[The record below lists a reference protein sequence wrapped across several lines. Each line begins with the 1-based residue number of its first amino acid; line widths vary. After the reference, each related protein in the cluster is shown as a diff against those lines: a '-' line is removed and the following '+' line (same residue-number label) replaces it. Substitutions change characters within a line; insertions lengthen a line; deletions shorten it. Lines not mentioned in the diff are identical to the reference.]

1 MQTLFK
7 TRFRRLA
14 LWAAAAFIIMFLFR
28 LLYGYAYQGV
38 GGSDLNLT
46 SDYFDGL
53 SNLRRNYA
61 SEKLS
66 LKESG
71 AVRLEGSPN
80 PPSNQ
85 KYEKTASLR
94 SQSADFENDAR
105 KIRQATE
112 SFRAIVQY
120 EQAMGL
126 KGKRELH
133 LMIGV
138 NPAAFDSFYMAMQKI
153 GDIKA
158 NEITKVDKTNEYR
171 QLNAKKA
178 SLEKTLASLM
188 ELKSRGGGAI
198 SDLVGLHD
206 KIMEI
211 ESLMQELGVELGNFN
226 TENEFCTVKLSIYEG
241 KPAATKDV
249 SFMQRA
255 KVALEWTLKW
265 YLVLMAAIA
274 FASLSILFI
283 IYIADKLKIISL
295 KKD

>member
-1 MQTLFK
+1 MQTSFK

-14 LWAAAAFIIMFLFR
+14 LRAAAAFIVMFLFR
-28 LLYGYAYQGV
+28 LLYGYVYQAA
-38 GGSDLNLT
+38 GSSDVYVS

-53 SNLRRNYA
+53 ANLRRNYA

-66 LKESG
+66 LKEGG

-80 PPSNQ
+80 SPSNQ

-94 SQSADFENDAR
+94 SQSSDFENDSR

-112 SFRAIVQY
+112 SFKAIVQY

-126 KGKRELH
+126 QGKRELH

-138 NPAAFDSFYMAMQKI
+138 NPTVFDSFYTAMQKI

-198 SDLVGLHD
+198 SDLVALHD

-211 ESLMQELGVELGNFN
+211 ENGMQELGVELGNFN
-226 TENEFCTVKLSIYEG
+226 TENEFCTVKLSLYEG
-241 KPAATKDV
+241 KPVAKKDV
-249 SFMQRA
+249 SFIYRT

-265 YLVLMAAIA
+265 YLVLVAATA
-274 FASLSILFI
+274 LASLSLLFT